1 MDTWVVFYSLAIVD
15 NAAKNMDIQISKSPL
30 SLFKKKKSKFM
41 QKKSAMNKL
50 SKSERRDQEQHSA
63 ELQESQRQREGWLTL
78 TLYDPARGAP

>member
-1 MDTWVVFYSLAIVD
+1 
-15 NAAKNMDIQISKSPL
+15 
-30 SLFKKKKSKFM
+30 M

>member
-15 NAAKNMDIQISKSPL
+15 NAAKNTDIQISKSPL
-30 SLFKKKKSKFM
+30 SLLKKKSKFM

-63 ELQESQRQREGWLTL
+63 ELQESRRRREGSLTL

>member
-1 MDTWVVFYSLAIVD
+1 
-15 NAAKNMDIQISKSPL
+15 
-30 SLFKKKKSKFM
+30 M

-50 SKSERRDQEQHSA
+50 SKIERRDQEQHSA